1 MALKIAPKA
10 DNRRLAIYPSARRWS
25 SGELRSVNLGR
36 VHAVIRREATSGAEV
51 YLGTE
56 NKLLRNK
63 LRKISCGR
71 EPAVPCFQPNPQR
84 SPSEKLRARARSS
97 LLST

>member
-71 EPAVPCFQPNPQR
+71 EPAVLVFNLVSIGPPNTPEQW
-84 SPSEKLRARARSS
+84 
-97 LLST
+97 